1 MVILLV
7 FVLIALLVAVPL
19 VIDNR
24 DLLLDRLHGLNGV
37 HGVHAL
43 TALTSRDRAPEG
55 EPPLPFLIIPTS
67 NGNGAAPIP
76 PARVQSDLPWQPRGD
91 APSRWAD
98 PAQVTSYAPA
108 AIATPDEVSE
118 EEIVGAQ
125 TVVFRHPSDEPMQI
139 LPGHLEIVAGEP
151 ARDDL
156 RFFGR
161 LGEPVRITLGREAG
175 SPQRTITLHSP
186 TVSRRHARME
196 FVDGR
201 WQITNLSRTNPVLV
215 NERML
220 AADGSVPC
228 VLAEGDRIELG
239 EVVLRFH
246 ER

>member
-1 MVILLV
+1 MVFLLV
-7 FVLIALLVAVPL
+7 IAFIVLLIAVPL

-24 DLLLDRLHGLNGV
+24 DLLLDRLHGL
-37 HGVHAL
+37 HGLHGL
-43 TALTSRDRAPEG
+43 PGIPGRARESEPEA
-55 EPPLPFLIIPTS
+55 EAPLPFLIIPITHEDAP
-67 NGNGAAPIP
+67 AAELSSRDD
-76 PARVQSDLPWQPRGD
+76 ADLPWRPRGETS
-91 APSRWAD
+91 SRWSD
-98 PAQVTSYAPA
+98 PAQATSYAPA
-108 AIATPDEVSE
+108 AVATPDEIPDEDVD
-118 EEIVGAQ
+118 GAR
-125 TVVFRHPSDEPMQI
+125 TVVFRHPSDEPVQI
-139 LPGHLEIVAGEP
+139 LPGRLEIVAGEP

-161 LGEPVRITLGREAG
+161 LGEPVKVTLGREAG

-215 NERML
+215 NDRML
-220 AADGSVPC
+220 TRDGSVPC

>member
-7 FVLIALLVAVPL
+7 LALVLLLVAVPL

-24 DLLLDRLHGLNGV
+24 DLLLDRLHGRTRS
-37 HGVHAL
+37 A
-43 TALTSRDRAPEG
+43 DPDI
-55 EPPLPFLIIPTS
+55 EPPLPFLIIPVTHED
-67 NGNGAAPIP
+67 GAHSAVH
-76 PARVQSDLPWQPRGD
+76 AAADLPWQPRGAD
-91 APSRWAD
+91 ESRWAPVD
-98 PAQVTSYAPA
+98 SDSAHVSTFSPT
-108 AIATPDEVSE
+108 AIATPDEVPE
-118 EEIVGAQ
+118 EDLLSRK
-125 TVVFRHPSDEPMQI
+125 TVVFRHPSDEPVQI
-139 LPGHLEIVAGEP
+139 LPGRLEIVAGEP
-151 ARDDL
+151 ARDDI

-175 SPQRTITLHSP
+175 SPQRTITLRSP
-186 TVSRRHARME
+186 TVSRRHARLE

-215 NERML
+215 NERMV
-220 AADGSVPC
+220 AADGSVAC

>member
-7 FVLIALLVAVPL
+7 LALVLLLVAVPL

-24 DLLLDRLHGLNGV
+24 DLLLDRLHGLR
-37 HGVHAL
+37 
-43 TALTSRDRAPEG
+43 TRDDDLAA
-55 EPPLPFLIIPTS
+55 EPPLPFLIIPVTHRD
-67 NGNGAAPIP
+67 GIVPAPVE
-76 PARVQSDLPWQPRGD
+76 RDDLPWQPRAD

-98 PAQVTSYAPA
+98 PAQAPTYAPTA
-108 AIATPDEVSE
+108 VATPDEVPME
-118 EEIVGAQ
+118 DVIGAQ
-125 TVVFRHPSDEPMQI
+125 TVVFRHPSDEPVQI
-139 LPGHLEIVAGEP
+139 LPGRLEIVAGEP

-161 LGEPVRITLGREAG
+161 IGEPVRITLGREAG
-175 SPQRTITLHSP
+175 SPQRTITLRSP

-201 WQITNLSRTNPVLV
+201 WQITNLSKTNPALV

-220 AADGSVPC
+220 SPDGNVPC
-228 VLAEGDRIELG
+228 LLAEGDRIELG